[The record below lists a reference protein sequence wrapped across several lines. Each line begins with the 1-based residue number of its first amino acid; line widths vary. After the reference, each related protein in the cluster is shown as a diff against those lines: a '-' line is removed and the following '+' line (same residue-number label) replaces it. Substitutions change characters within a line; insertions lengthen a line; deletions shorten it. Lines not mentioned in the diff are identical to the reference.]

1 MSKEKIGIITDEA
14 ADLPK
19 EIIEKHRI
27 AVVPVKLFWPE
38 IENLPGENIFQKMR
52 EMEKK
57 GVSSFGKT
65 SQPSMKD
72 FLDKYDSQLEIF
84 EKVLCFTL
92 TSKLSG
98 TYNSAV
104 QAKRFLAG
112 DRQNRVF
119 LIDSLSASAG
129 QALLILKAIEL
140 IEKGKSAEEIFK
152 ELSES
157 VPKIHL
163 HIIFENAKWVEASGR
178 ISHLVANLM
187 KGMAK
192 MGVRP
197 VLTFKDGILAPAGL
211 KTGAKDIAD
220 GIFKQFE
227 SDMKRLNMPDKEIK
241 AVITHGDDMA
251 GAERLKAIIEKD
263 YKNVKIAFINILNN
277 VVGSLAGPNTLVLA
291 WLD

>member
-1 MSKEKIGIITDEA
+1 MSKEKIGIVTDEA
-14 ADLPK
+14 ADLPE

-38 IENLPGENIFQKMR
+38 IENLPGKNIFQKMR
-52 EMEKK
+52 EMEKQ

-72 FLDKYDSQLEIF
+72 FLDKYDSQLEAF

-112 DRQNRVF
+112 DRQKRVF

-157 VPKIHL
+157 VPKIHF
-163 HIIFENAKWVEASGR
+163 HIIFENAKWIEASGR
-178 ISHLVANLM
+178 ISHFVANLI

-192 MGVRP
+192 MSVRP

-227 SDMKRLNMPDKEIK
+227 SDMKKLSRPDKEIK
-241 AVITHGDDMA
+241 AIITHGDDTA

-263 YKNVKIAFINILNN
+263 HKNVKIAFINILNN